1 MTERS
6 GYRGYIGSRPYMG
19 DRAPQHVQNLVIRD
33 YCQRN
38 GLTYLLSATE
48 YAMEDCYVMLE
59 EVLREID
66 TIEGIVM
73 YSIFMLPESQARRN
87 RVMGR
92 IFEAGA
98 SVHFALENLS
108 VTSDTDAQKAD
119 DILKINHLMQTAG
132 TFDRTAIDLSQM
144 P

>member
-1 MTERS
+1 MTERR

-38 GLTYLLSATE
+38 GMTYLLSATE
-48 YAMEDCYVMLE
+48 YAMDNCYVMLE

-66 TIEGIVM
+66 AIEGVAM
-73 YSIFMLPESQARRN
+73 YSIFMLPESHKRRDQ
-87 RVMGR
+87 VLGR
-92 IFEAGA
+92 ILGAGA
-98 SVHFALENLS
+98 SAHFALENLS

-119 DILKINHLMQTAG
+119 DILKINRLMQTAPAR
-132 TFDRTAIDLSQM
+132 DRTAIDLSKS
-144 P
+144 